1 LNYSKTWLKNKKKQ
15 RLDSV
20 LINANVKNMS
30 RIMLFHK
37 LLSNFMKDKKTAIKI
52 FEELANLIS
61 GDEEQYS

>member
-1 LNYSKTWLKNKKKQ
+1 
-15 RLDSV
+15 
-20 LINANVKNMS
+20 MS